1 MSRGHAVD
9 DSTKAR
15 KDNVRL
21 ARDVAIGH
29 QVNRCLIHPHT
40 DALVVTLNVANGRVF
55 WILIDIESSANI
67 LFTSAF
73 HQMNVGGATPRPIKT
88 LLYGVGR
95 ERVYVEG
102 AIQLQVSIGQRPAQV
117 TQTVDFLLVEQPFAC
132 NAIIG

>member
-1 MSRGHAVD
+1 MSRGQAVD
-9 DSTKAR
+9 DSAKVR

-21 ARDVAIGH
+21 ARDVVIGH
-29 QVNRCLIHPHT
+29 QVNRCLIHPYT

-55 WILIDIESSANI
+55 WILIDIESFTNI
-67 LFTSAF
+67 LFTYAF
-73 HQMNVGGATPRPIKT
+73 HQMNVGGGTPRPIKT

-102 AIQLQVSIGQRPAQV
+102 AIQLQVSIGQRPTQV